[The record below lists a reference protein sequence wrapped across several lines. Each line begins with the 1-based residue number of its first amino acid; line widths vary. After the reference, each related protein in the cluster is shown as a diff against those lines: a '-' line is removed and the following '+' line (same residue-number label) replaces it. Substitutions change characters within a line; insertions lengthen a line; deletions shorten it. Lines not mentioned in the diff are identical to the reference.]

1 MSFKIDSYYNPHLN
15 LGTNRLDTVLSI
27 TATEIDAVKQNVNKV
42 FGYMLDKSGS
52 MDEKG
57 KILSAKLA
65 LRQQIDMLS
74 EDDYFFIVTFDNN
87 SELLIPLTLATK
99 ENKKIA
105 HELVQKI
112 HPSGGTVMSKAL
124 IKAKDEFAKAG
135 ACIAYAQFVTDGQ
148 NDNSDTIPMDKAIEK
163 CKGLFQVD
171 AWGIG
176 TDWDTVLLKKI
187 ANSLMGSADAVP
199 NSERLEDVFKQALTK
214 AISKGIA
221 DVKLRLQTPKTSKII
236 SIKQQMPEILDLN
249 KFIHKLDEKNIDIP
263 LGSWSNETRDY
274 YIVSEIEVQ
283 EENEEM
289 MVFRPKIVYTING
302 QEVIVDG
309 DRVIVT
315 WSSNE
320 GLTTRLNDQVAHY
333 NGQQE
338 IAESIKEGLEAKNR
352 GDYETATVLL
362 GKAMKLANDSNNEEV
377 TQRLKKV
384 VDIVDVNE
392 GTVRIKSNN
401 NKAAE
406 MELDMGGTRTV
417 RRRPVNPNST
427 N

>member
-15 LGTNRLDTVLSI
+15 LGTNRLDTVLSVS
-27 TATEIDAVKQNVNKV
+27 ATEIEAVKQSIKKV

-52 MDEKG
+52 MDEKN

-65 LRQQIDMLS
+65 LRQQIDMIS
-74 EDDYFFIVTFDNN
+74 ENDYFFIITFDNSSN
-87 SELLIPLTLATK
+87 LLMPLNLATK

-105 HELVQKI
+105 HDLIQKI
-112 HPSGGTVMSKAL
+112 KPEGGTIMSKSL
-124 IKAKDEFAKAG
+124 LKAKEEFDKAG
-135 ACIAYAQFVTDGQ
+135 PCIAYAQFVTDGQ
-148 NDNSDTIPMDKAIEK
+148 NDNSDTNAMDKAIEK

-176 TDWDTVLLKKI
+176 LDWDTKQLKKI
-187 ANSLMGSADAVP
+187 ANSLMGRADAVP
-199 NSERLEDVFKQALTK
+199 NPENLEEVFKQALNS
-214 AISKGIA
+214 AISKGIG

-249 KFIHKLDEKNIDIP
+249 KFIQKIDEKNIDIP
-263 LGSWSNETRDY
+263 LGAWANESRDY
-274 YIVSEIEVQ
+274 YIVAEIEAQ

-289 MVFRPKIVYTING
+289 MVFRPKIIYTING
-302 QEVIVDG
+302 EKIIVDG

-320 GLTTRLNDQVAHY
+320 GLTTCLNEQVSHY

-362 GKAMKLANDSNNEEV
+362 GKAMKLATDSNNEEV

-384 VDIVDVNE
+384 VDIIDINE
-392 GTVRIKSNN
+392 GTVRIKSN

-417 RRRPVNPNST
+417 RRRPANPTST